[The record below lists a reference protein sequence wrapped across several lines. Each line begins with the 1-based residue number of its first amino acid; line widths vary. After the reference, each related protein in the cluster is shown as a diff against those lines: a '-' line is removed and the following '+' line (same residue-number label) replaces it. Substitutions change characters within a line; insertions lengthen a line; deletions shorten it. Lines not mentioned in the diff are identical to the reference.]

1 MQLVFSR
8 LFHSQIQSKFLAA
21 SALLATAQILV
32 TPVMLAKPADKKS
45 TAASPALSKDNPFL
59 QESTLPYHLPP
70 FDKIKDGDFLPA
82 IEKGMQEQLKEADA
96 IAATSEKPTFEN
108 TIVALEKTGQLLER
122 AERTFSNLNA
132 CNTNPTMQKI
142 ESELAPKLAA
152 HRDAIH
158 LNGKLFARVEEL
170 FNNRD
175 KLGLDPESNYLLE
188 RYYKDFVR
196 AGAKLSDP
204 RQAEAQSDK
213 RGTGQLADDIRAECS
228 EGEKRLL
235 CHRG

>member
-8 LFHSQIQSKFLAA
+8 LFHSQIQSTFLAA
-21 SALLATAQILV
+21 STLLATAQILV

-45 TAASPALSKDNPFL
+45 ITTPALSKDNPFL

-142 ESELAPKLAA
+142 ESELAPKLA
-152 HRDAIH
+152 
-158 LNGKLFARVEEL
+158 
-170 FNNRD
+170 
-175 KLGLDPESNYLLE
+175 
-188 RYYKDFVR
+188 
-196 AGAKLSDP
+196 GAS
-204 RQAEAQSDK
+204 
-213 RGTGQLADDIRAECS
+213 
-228 EGEKRLL
+228 
-235 CHRG
+235 